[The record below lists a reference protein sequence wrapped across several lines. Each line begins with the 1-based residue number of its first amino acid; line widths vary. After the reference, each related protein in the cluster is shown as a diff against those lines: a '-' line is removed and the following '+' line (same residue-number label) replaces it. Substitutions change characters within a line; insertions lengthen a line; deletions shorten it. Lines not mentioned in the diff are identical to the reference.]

1 MKIVNCISLDN
12 QPCLARPTL
21 VELNFDKLRCHPFIN
36 NLDKCPGSF
45 NILNT
50 LWNPRISA

>member
-21 VELNFDKLRCHPFIN
+21 VESNFDKLRCHPFIN